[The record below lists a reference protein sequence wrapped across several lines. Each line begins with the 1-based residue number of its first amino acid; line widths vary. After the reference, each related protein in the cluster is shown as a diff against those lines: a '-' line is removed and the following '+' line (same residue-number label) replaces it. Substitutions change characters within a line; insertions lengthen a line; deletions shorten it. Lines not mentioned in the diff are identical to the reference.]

1 MGKSNGQLVRWIIW
15 GTMLLGVT
23 LGLYATFK
31 TNNYRIGQAEG
42 AIIEIEKKVEKIPV
56 FESKLEQFSIEQQ
69 IVKSDV
75 KEILR
80 RLPKGD

>member
-1 MGKSNGQLVRWIIW
+1 MGKSNGQLIRWIIW

-23 LGLYATFK
+23 LGLYATLK

-56 FESKLEQFSIEQQ
+56 FESKLEEFSTEQKIIQ
-69 IVKSDV
+69 SDV